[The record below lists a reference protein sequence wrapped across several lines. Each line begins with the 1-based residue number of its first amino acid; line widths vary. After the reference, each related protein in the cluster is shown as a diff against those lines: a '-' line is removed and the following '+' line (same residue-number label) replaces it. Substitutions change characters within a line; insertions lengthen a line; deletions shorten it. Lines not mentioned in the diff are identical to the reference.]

1 MSVKVIHVMLKK
13 EKMLF
18 SFFILAVPTKKNDGT
33 ILLNNTIK
41 T

>member
-1 MSVKVIHVMLKK
+1 MSVKAIREMLNK

-18 SFFILAVPTKKNDGT
+18 SAFIPAVPTKKNDGT
-33 ILLNNTIK
+33 ILLDDTIK